1 MGLFDEPFREVED
14 FIKEKQDLKQIRELP
29 LKSILNWSE
38 EASLILEE
46 ESALE
51 LGHPGQGSLSFLV
64 WSQALKKNQDRLLIL
79 GPDLNELKGK
89 KAPFGQII
97 RVYGSFPDEYQCY
110 CQLRDA
116 IYQTKLKGLMMRL
129 IPSQQVIWCRVH
141 QTALAQGFSLS
152 HLGSALIKKI
162 KALSFVESVEV
173 IFITSSKKDLN
184 QLKPA
189 GEEVKRIAGALVKM
203 VEEKDFDCEAC
214 EYWEVCEKV
223 LELKQIKK
231 RLNKKGKRWRLR

>member
-14 FIKEKQDLKQIRELP
+14 FLREKQGLKQIRELL
-29 LKSILNWSE
+29 LKPGLNWLE

-51 LGHPGQGSLSFLV
+51 LGHPSQGSLSFLV
-64 WSQALKKNQDRLLIL
+64 WSQAIKKNQDRILIL
-79 GPDLNELKGK
+79 GPDLSELKEK
-89 KAPFGQII
+89 KVLFGQII

-116 IYQTKLKGLMMRL
+116 LYQTRLKGLMVRL
-129 IPSQQVIWCRVH
+129 IPSQQVIWCRVN

-152 HLGSALIKKI
+152 HLGWALIKKI
-162 KALSFVESVEV
+162 KALSFVASVEV
-173 IFITSSKKDLN
+173 IFITSGKKDLN
-184 QLKPA
+184 RLKPA
-189 GEEVKRIAGALVKM
+189 GEKVARISGALVKM
-203 VEEKDFDCEAC
+203 VEEKNFECESC

-223 LELKQIKK
+223 LELKQIRN
-231 RLNKKGKRWRLR
+231 RLNQPARR